1 MIVRPHRVAAPE
13 PRRVRPRR
21 CGVED
26 QDPACDTGVCV
37 AVPRRRRRRGAGDG
51 EFARSRRVR
60 GDGVTVPL
68 DAVDAAPSN
77 TKIQGRRYARG
88 HAGPSPEKPG
98 EARHDAAERGPLPD
112 GRQRRGD
119 AAFELFHLFCGE
131 DDARLLVLSFHELR
145 GWEELA
151 GDGAQPDFRDG
162 RRGRPGA
169 ALERCR
175 RAADEEAC
183 GS

>member
-1 MIVRPHRVAAPE
+1 MK
-13 PRRVRPRR
+13 
-21 CGVED
+21 
-26 QDPACDTGVCV
+26 QKVCV
-37 AVPRRRRRRGAGDG
+37 SASRPNHDGAPRTAVARHTHKARRRRHTRLIS
-51 EFARSRRVR
+51 SRRRDGVWTALTSRHRSDSR
-60 GDGVTVPL
+60 GDGVIVPL

-119 AAFELFHLFCGE
+119 AAFELFHLFRRQ
-131 DDARLLVLSFHELR
+131 DDARLLVWSFDELWGWLELQR
-145 GWEELA
+145 GCVCCAE
-151 GDGAQPDFRDG
+151 
-162 RRGRPGA
+162 
-169 ALERCR
+169 
-175 RAADEEAC
+175 EEAL